1 MIKGLTPWD
10 FYSLK
15 ILLLVAKQRQM
26 PNPQTPGPAD
36 SQLPTRQGFNSSK
49 EFVILLTHGKGP
61 EFHVGEDAQGI

>member
-1 MIKGLTPWD
+1 
-10 FYSLK
+10 
-15 ILLLVAKQRQM
+15 M

-49 EFVILLTHGKGP
+49 EFVISLTHGKGP